1 MKKKSTAL
9 ASVLLAGS
17 LVAFTACGKGS
28 DFAVD
33 GKFENEAT
41 PQEMNTAI
49 SAINYSKAF
58 GDVSADDWSFG
69 LSVSSNF
76 ESSAN
81 IKADTTGLDGTFD
94 YGEAL
99 EYGIKIS
106 KNAQSPIG
114 FSLAG
119 HGNASLTMK
128 GKMTTAEKEQNVDVT
143 AEGEVYNDDTALYL
157 SYALKNFKESG
168 LPVPDEYASGKYKIM
183 MSEIWETVGGY
194 LPASLLSEAFAE
206 SETDTA
212 AVDYITLLYTAF
224 TPYID
229 NSDGLKIKLSLKEEF
244 LNLALMKAATEAN
257 LGEVSL
263 AKSMFDIYLVIGAD
277 GLFRQLSTNIDLS
290 LSIENLGSITL
301 KGGLAVKAN
310 LNVSVSVPSETLAA
324 DTNYVVLPLKDN
336 SQNPDVSVTPSDPGR
351 IEA

>member
-1 MKKKSTAL
+1 MKKKLTAL

-17 LVAFTACGKGS
+17 LVAFTACDKGS

-41 PQEMNTAI
+41 PQETNAAI
-49 SAINYSKAF
+49 SAIDYSKAF

-69 LSVSSNF
+69 LSVSSSF
-76 ESSAN
+76 EASAE
-81 IKADTTGLDGTFD
+81 IKAA
-94 YGEAL
+94 EAEGSFEYSETL
-99 EYGIKIS
+99 EYGVKLS
-106 KNAQSPIG
+106 KNAQSPAG

-119 HGNASLTMK
+119 HGNASMAVK
-128 GKMTTAEKEQNVDVT
+128 GTAKAAEETRNVDVS
-143 AEGEVYNDDTALYL
+143 AEGEVYNDDTAVYL
-157 SYALKNFKESG
+157 SYALSNFKESNI
-168 LPVPDEYASGKYKIM
+168 PVPDEYASGKYKIM

-194 LPASLLSEAFAE
+194 LSAGSFSESFAE
-206 SETDTA
+206 SGTDTA
-212 AVDYITLLYTAF
+212 TVDYITVLYTAF

-229 NSDGLKIKLSLKEEF
+229 SSDGLKIKLSLKEEF

-263 AKSMFDIYLVIGAD
+263 SKSTLDIYLVIGAD
-277 GLFRQLSTNIDLS
+277 GLFRQLSTDVDLS
-290 LSIENLGSITL
+290 LSIENLGSIAL
-301 KGGLAVKAN
+301 KGGIAVKAD

-336 SQNPDVSVTPSDPGR
+336 SQDPDVSVTPSDP
-351 IEA
+351 EQTVA